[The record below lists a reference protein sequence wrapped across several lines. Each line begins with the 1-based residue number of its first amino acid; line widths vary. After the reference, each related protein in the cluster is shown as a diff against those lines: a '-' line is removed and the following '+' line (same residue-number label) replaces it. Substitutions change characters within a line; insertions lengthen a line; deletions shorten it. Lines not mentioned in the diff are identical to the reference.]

1 MRREDRGKRK
11 REMKGMK
18 RKHGIRSRWKQRRIR
33 ETTFGDCFGMKSPAT
48 QRRESVEPKARETRR
63 AGGEGRAVISE
74 ALSRLRN
81 PQIKRQMQQSLDLTT
96 YYTVAEKMTGL

>member
-1 MRREDRGKRK
+1 MEDMGKRK

-33 ETTFGDCFGMKSPAT
+33 ETTFGMKSLLT
-48 QRRESVEPKARETRR
+48 QRRESVGPKARETRR

-96 YYTVAEKMTGL
+96 YYIVAEKMTGL